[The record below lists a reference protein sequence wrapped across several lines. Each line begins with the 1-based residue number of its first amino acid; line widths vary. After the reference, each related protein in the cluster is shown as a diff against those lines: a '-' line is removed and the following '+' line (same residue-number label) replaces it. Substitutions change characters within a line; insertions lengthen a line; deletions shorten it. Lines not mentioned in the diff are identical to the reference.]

1 MAITVAAVSAPFG
14 RDLDECLA
22 AVSAH
27 LDGARDAAAD
37 VVVLP
42 EAALGGYLTDLSG
55 GGAGSAPDLP
65 PPLDLDGPVLA
76 RVAGLAGDLVVC
88 VGFCESDGSQRYN
101 SAACVHDGRVIG
113 SHRKVH
119 LPLREDASYDAGDR
133 FAAFATPAG
142 RLGMLICYDKAFPE
156 SGRALALDGAE
167 LIACLSAWPS
177 SRTDPAPR
185 LAEDRWTRRFDL
197 YDQAGALQNQV
208 VWASANQS
216 GTFGDLRF
224 VGSAKVVGPGGDVLA
239 TTGTEA
245 GMAVATV
252 DLEADLVAARRGMGH
267 LRDRRPE
274 LYGSLV
280 QPTSASS
287 PVFAEVV
294 P

>member
-1 MAITVAAVSAPFG
+1 MTLTIAAVAAPFD
-14 RDLDECLA
+14 RDLDQGLA
-22 AVSAH
+22 AIGVL
-27 LDGARDAAAD
+27 LDRARAAGAGM
-37 VVVLP
+37 VVLP

-55 GGAGSAPDLP
+55 GTPGAVPDLP
-65 PPLDLDGPVLA
+65 PPLEVDGPVLA
-76 RVAGLAGDLVVC
+76 RVAAMAGDLVVC
-88 VGFCESDGSQRYN
+88 VGFCESDGHRRFN
-101 SAACVHDGRVIG
+101 SAACVHDGQVLG

-119 LPLREDASYDAGDR
+119 LPLREDASYDGGDT
-133 FAAFATPAG
+133 FAAFATPVG

-167 LIACLSAWPS
+167 VIACLSAWPS
-177 SRTDPAPR
+177 SRTAPAAT
-185 LAEDRWTRRFDL
+185 LAEDRWTHRFDL

-239 TTGTEA
+239 TTGVDA

-252 DLEADLVAARRGMGH
+252 DLDADLVAARRGMGH
-267 LRDRRPE
+267 LRDRRPD
-274 LYGSLV
+274 LYGALV
-280 QPTSASS
+280 HEQGAL
-287 PVFAEVV
+287 VEVA